1 MKEKKR
7 YTVFHVPVLAFF
19 SKELYRDVALRW
31 KGTAF
36 GCLLLLLAV
45 CWVPGM
51 INIHTGVVEFVANEA
66 PKLVSQIPVV
76 TIVDGQASIDEPQP
90 YYILDPDSGE
100 ALIVIDTTGNITSL
114 EETEAQALLTR
125 TGAIYRKSAIETRSF
140 SFSEIDRF
148 VLTQDRIYGWLDMV
162 KRYAAPVLYPFCVL
176 GSFIFRILQALLYAA
191 IGLLIARLLKT
202 ERSYDDLLR
211 LSVVAV
217 TPAIIAVTLL
227 DLAGIVLPFA
237 GLWFFLAAMGYLTF
251 GIRSAAAR
259 KEPAFNFS
267 PPPPNSPGPGQMS

>member
-1 MKEKKR
+1 LKEKKR

-19 SKELYRDVALRW
+19 SKKLYRDVALRW

-36 GCLLLLLAV
+36 GYLLLLLAV

-51 INIHTGVVEFVANEA
+51 INIHAGVAEFVANEA

-100 ALIVIDTTGNITSL
+100 ALIVIDTTGDITSL
-114 EETEAQALLTR
+114 EETEAQALITR
-125 TGAIYRKSAIETRSF
+125 TGAIYRKSAIETRTF
-140 SFSEIDRF
+140 NFSEIDRF
-148 VLTQDRIYGWLDMV
+148 VLTQNRIYGWLDAG

-237 GLWFFLAAMGYLTF
+237 GLWFFLVAMGYLTF
-251 GIRSAAAR
+251 GIRAAATK
-259 KEPAFNFS
+259 KEPTFNFS
-267 PPPPNSPGPGQMS
+267 SPPPNSPGPGQMS